1 MPRIDQKEYDEVM
14 RTIEE
19 NSCFKFSAGTTD
31 SGAFLIPVDS
41 NNQPMDTPKHF
52 SWKKL
57 KGMAC
62 TFKKYKP
69 RMMKLTKSP
78 SSKAEAENKAD
89 PK

>member
-1 MPRIDQKEYDEVM
+1 MARINQKEYDEVI

-57 KGMAC
+57 KGMASV
-62 TFKKYKP
+62 FKNKP
-69 RMMKLTKSP
+69 LKMRRS
-78 SSKAEAENKAD
+78 
-89 PK
+89 